1 MKKGLLYVLFLLTV
15 HAIAQDADKS
25 GAGLNTVQKAMRDE
39 VERNMKDLKS
49 DGFEKPFFIN
59 YTLLDETS
67 VQITATLGALMN
79 SMETQGRAAL
89 SIRLLVGDYEFND
102 ESLDN
107 NLFSPPQANE
117 INLPLGDDYMGIRR
131 SLWVSTD
138 NVYRSASRQYAKNKE
153 MLKEQN
159 KPLSE
164 LPHRSF
170 LKVPPSR
177 IDISAP
183 EVNFDRAATEDY
195 VRKVSAVF
203 GDYKQIEN
211 SNVGFFYRRGYRYLV
226 NSEGSFNRIPVSL
239 VTLAI
244 GAGFRTPEGEFI
256 FDNIQHSYLTPELPP
271 IATMI
276 AEVKAM
282 AETMIAS
289 ASAPVFR
296 EEYTGPVMFTG
307 HHTAQLFV
315 SQLFTGEDNLI
326 ANNNIQNLKG
336 FRYETSGSMDT
347 KIGKPLFAE
356 GMTVKALPKMRKF
369 GEVTLLGTFE
379 VDDEGV
385 VPADET
391 VLIENGVL
399 KNLMNDRTIAK
410 AGQIANGLGDGPGVV
425 SIAFKTTGPAAD
437 FKAKLLTQA
446 KKEGLDFALLVKS
459 ASAIGGGRMM
469 DVYKVYVSDGREELV
484 RLASMKDL
492 SQRDFKKIS
501 SASKETAVH
510 HITRAGQIVSV
521 ICPEAIILDE
531 VEFGGSNLPTLREEE
546 YVPSPLKK

>member
-1 MKKGLLYVLFLLTV
+1 MFVLLSIN
-15 HAIAQDADKS
+15 AWAQE
-25 GAGLNTVQKAMRDE
+25 LNTVQKAMRDE
-39 VERNMKDLKS
+39 LERSMKDLKS

-67 VQITATLGALMN
+67 VQMTATLGALM
-79 SMETQGRAAL
+79 SSVETQGRAAL

-117 INLPLGDDYMGIRR
+117 INLPLDDDYMGIRR

-138 NVYRSASRQYAKNKE
+138 NVYRNASRQYARNRE

-159 KPLSE
+159 KPLSD

-170 LKVPPSR
+170 LKVAPSK
-177 IDISAP
+177 IDIDGA
-183 EVNFDRAATEDY
+183 EVKFDKAATEDY
-195 VRKVSAVF
+195 IRKVSAVF
-203 GDYKQIEN
+203 GEYKQIEN
-211 SNVGFFYRRGYRYLV
+211 SNVGFFYRRGYRYLM
-226 NSEGSFNRIPVSL
+226 NSEGSVNRIPVSL

-271 IATMI
+271 LDTII
-276 AEVKAM
+276 AETKAM
-282 AETMIAS
+282 AEAMIAS
-289 ASAPVFR
+289 SEAPVFR
-296 EEYTGPVMFTG
+296 EEYTGPVMFAG
-307 HHTAQLFV
+307 QQTAQLFV

-336 FRYETSGSMDT
+336 FRYETSASMDT
-347 KIGKPLFAE
+347 KIGKPVFAE
-356 GMTVKALPKMRKF
+356 TMTVKAHPKLKKY
-369 GEVTLLGTFE
+369 GETTLLGSFE
-379 VDDEGV
+379 ADDEGV

-399 KNLMNDRTIAK
+399 KALMNDRTMVK
-410 AGQIANGLGDGPGVV
+410 AGQVANGLGDGPGVV
-425 SIAFKTTGPAAD
+425 SITFKTTSSAVD
-437 FKAKLLTQA
+437 LKAKLIAHA
-446 KKEGLDFALLVKS
+446 KAEGLEFALVVRGS
-459 ASAIGGGRMM
+459 TAMGGGRMV
-469 DVYKVYVSDGREELV
+469 DVYKVYVADGREELV
-484 RLASMKDL
+484 RLASMKDV

-501 SASKETAVH
+501 GASKETGVYH
-510 HITRAGQIVSV
+510 VTRAGQITSV
-521 ICPEAIILDE
+521 ICPEAVILDE
-531 VEFGGSNLPTLREEE
+531 IEFTGSNLPTLKDEE